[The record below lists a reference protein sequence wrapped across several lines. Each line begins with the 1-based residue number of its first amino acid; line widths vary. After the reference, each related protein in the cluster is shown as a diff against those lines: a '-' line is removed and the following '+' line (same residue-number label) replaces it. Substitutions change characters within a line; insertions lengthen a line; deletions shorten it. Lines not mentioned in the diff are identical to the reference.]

1 LTLVAVPRIF
11 PRPMALTSDDV
22 FKALKDLKD
31 PSSGRPLAEL
41 GMLKSVEILAGS
53 GVRVK
58 IELPTPASP
67 HKARIEEGVR
77 ATLTP
82 LQLARVEVAFS
93 WDVRRAPAKGGGADL
108 VPTVRNVVLIGSGKG
123 GVGKSTVS
131 ANVAVALAQLG
142 ARVGLLDADIYGPSM
157 PLMMGLFGAKPS
169 SDDGKSVKP
178 LEAHGVKVIS
188 IGFFVDP
195 DQAMIWRGPM
205 LHGALVQL
213 LRDVKWGDLDY
224 LILDLPPGT
233 GDIQLTIAQQVSVSG
248 AVVVTT
254 PQDVA
259 LSDAIKAKTMFDKVN
274 IPVLGFVENM
284 SGFICPHCHHETD
297 IFSKGGAE
305 AAAAKLGVSFL
316 GRVPINLAIRVG
328 SDDGK
333 PVVAADPGLP
343 ESQALVKIAQ
353 NIADRVALAN
363 LTAVPRGQQKPL
375 VQLGKKS

>member
-1 LTLVAVPRIF
+1 MAV
-11 PRPMALTSDDV
+11 TSEQV
-22 FKALKDLKD
+22 LASLKGLLD
-31 PSSGRPLAEL
+31 PSSGRTLAEL
-41 GMLKSVEILAGS
+41 QMLKGAELLDGS
-53 GVRVK
+53 GVRVRV
-58 IELPTPASP
+58 ELPTPASP
-67 HKARIEEGVR
+67 HKARIEESVR
-77 ATLTP
+77 QTLQP
-82 LQLARVEVAFS
+82 LFARVEVAFD
-93 WDVRRAPAKGGGADL
+93 WQVRASPAKANNQNDL
-108 VPTVRNVVLIGSGKG
+108 IPSVKNVVLIGSGKG

-142 ARVGLLDADIYGPSM
+142 AKVGLLDADIYGPSM
-157 PLMMGLFGAKPS
+157 PLMMGLFGARPTS
-169 SDDGKSVKP
+169 EDGKRVNP
-178 LEAHGVKVIS
+178 LTAYGVKVIS

-213 LRDVKWGDLDY
+213 VRDVDWGDLDY

-284 SGFICPHCHHETD
+284 SGFLCPNCHHETE

-305 AAAAKLGVSFL
+305 AAAGKLNVAFL

-328 SDDGK
+328 SDDGR
-333 PVVAADPGLP
+333 PIVASDPGLP
-343 ESQALVKIAQ
+343 EAQALTRIAQ

-363 LTAVPRGQQKPL
+363 LTAVPRGGGKPL
-375 VQLGKKS
+375 VQLGKKA

>member
-1 LTLVAVPRIF
+1 MAVT
-11 PRPMALTSDDV
+11 AEQVLA
-22 FKALKDLKD
+22 ALKEVKD
-31 PSSGRPLAEL
+31 PSSGRTLSEL
-41 GMLKSVEILAGS
+41 QMLKGAEVLEGS
-53 GVRVK
+53 GVRVRV
-58 IELPTPASP
+58 ELPTPASP
-67 HKARIEEGVR
+67 HKARIEEAIR
-77 ATLTP
+77 ATLQP
-82 LQLARVEVAFS
+82 LQLSRVEVAFS
-93 WDVRRAPAKGGGADL
+93 WSVRPSPAKGSNGNDL
-108 VPTVRNVVLIGSGKG
+108 VPSVKNVILIGSGKG

-142 ARVGLLDADIYGPSM
+142 AKVGLLDADIYGPSV
-157 PLMMGLFGAKPS
+157 PLMMGLFGARPTS
-169 SDDGKSVKP
+169 EDGKSVSP
-178 LEAHGVKVIS
+178 LTAFGVKVIS

-213 LRDVKWGDLDY
+213 LRDVTWGELDY

-233 GDIQLTIAQQVSVSG
+233 GDIQLTIAQQVNVSG

-259 LSDAIKAKTMFDKVN
+259 LADAIKAKTMFDKVN

-284 SGFICPHCHHETD
+284 SGFVCPNCHHETD

-305 AAAAKLGVSFL
+305 QAAAKLSVAFL
-316 GRVPINLAIRVG
+316 GRVPINTAIRAG
-328 SDDGK
+328 SDDGR

-343 ESQALVKIAQ
+343 EAQALIRIAQ

-363 LTAVPRGQQKPL
+363 LTAVPRGAGAKPL
-375 VQLGKKS
+375 VQLGKKA

>member
-1 LTLVAVPRIF
+1 MAVTPEQVL
-11 PRPMALTSDDV
+11 A
-22 FKALKDLKD
+22 ALKDVKD
-31 PSSGRPLAEL
+31 PSSGRPMSEL
-41 GMLKSVEILAGS
+41 GYLKHPELLDGS
-53 GVRVK
+53 GVRVRV
-58 IELPTPASP
+58 ELPTPASP
-67 HKARIEEGVR
+67 HKARIEETVR
-77 ATLTP
+77 AALSP
-82 LQLARVEVAFS
+82 LQIPRVEVAFGAN
-93 WDVRRAPAKGGGADL
+93 VRASPAKQHNPNDL
-108 VPTVRNVVLIGSGKG
+108 VPSVKNVVLVGSGKG

-131 ANVAVALAQLG
+131 ANVAVALASLG
-142 ARVGLLDADIYGPSM
+142 CKVGLLDADIYGPSM
-157 PLMMGLFGAKPS
+157 PLMMGLFGARPTS
-169 SDDGKSVKP
+169 ADGKSVTP
-178 LEAHGVKVIS
+178 LSAFGVKVIS

-213 LRDVKWGDLDY
+213 LRDVQWGDLDY

-259 LSDAIKAKTMFDKVN
+259 LADAIKAKAMFDKVN

-284 SGFICPHCHHETD
+284 SGFVCPQCHNETD

-305 AAAAKLGVSFL
+305 QAAGKLGVPFL
-316 GRVPINLAIRVG
+316 GRVPINAAIRVG
-328 SDDGK
+328 SDDGR

-343 ESQALVKIAQ
+343 EAQALVRIAQ

-363 LTAVPRGQQKPL
+363 MTAVPRGQKPL
-375 VQLGKKS
+375 VQLGRKA

>member
-1 LTLVAVPRIF
+1 MTGHE
-11 PRPMALTSDDV
+11 V
-22 FKALKDLKD
+22 FEALKDLKD
-31 PSSGRPLAEL
+31 PSSGRTLSEL
-41 GMLKSVEILAGS
+41 GMLKGADVLEGS
-53 GVRVK
+53 GVRVRV
-58 IELPTPASP
+58 ELPTPASP
-67 HKARIEEGVR
+67 HKARIEESIR
-77 ATLTP
+77 ATLQP
-82 LQLARVEVAFS
+82 LNLKRVEVAFS
-93 WDVRRAPAKGGGADL
+93 WSVRGSPAKAATANDMIPS
-108 VPTVRNVVLIGSGKG
+108 VKNVVLIGSGKG

-142 ARVGLLDADIYGPSM
+142 AKVGLLDADIYGPSV
-157 PLMMGLFGAKPS
+157 PLMMGLFGARPVS
-169 SDDGKSVKP
+169 EDGKSVSP
-178 LEAHGVKVIS
+178 LIAYGVKVIS

-213 LRDVKWGDLDY
+213 LRDVKWGELDY

-259 LSDAIKAKTMFDKVN
+259 LSDAIKAKVMFDKVS

-284 SGFICPHCHHETD
+284 SGFVCPHCQVETE

-305 AAAAKLGVSFL
+305 QAAVKLNVPFL
-316 GRVPINLAIRVG
+316 GRVPINMAIRTG
-328 SDDGK
+328 SDDGR

-343 ESQALVKIAQ
+343 EAQALIKIAQ
-353 NIADRVALAN
+353 NVADRVALAN
-363 LTAVPRGQQKPL
+363 LTAVPRGGGKPL
-375 VQLGKKS
+375 VQLGKKA

>member
-1 LTLVAVPRIF
+1 
-11 PRPMALTSDDV
+11 
-22 FKALKDLKD
+22 
-31 PSSGRPLAEL
+31 
-41 GMLKSVEILAGS
+41 
-53 GVRVK
+53 
-58 IELPTPASP
+58 
-67 HKARIEEGVR
+67 
-77 ATLTP
+77 
-82 LQLARVEVAFS
+82 
-93 WDVRRAPAKGGGADL
+93 
-108 VPTVRNVVLIGSGKG
+108 
-123 GVGKSTVS
+123 
-131 ANVAVALAQLG
+131 
-142 ARVGLLDADIYGPSM
+142 
-157 PLMMGLFGAKPS
+157 MMGLFGARPS
-169 SDDGKSVKP
+169 SDDGKLVNP
-178 LEAHGVKVIS
+178 LSAFGVKVIS

-284 SGFICPHCHHETD
+284 SGFICPHCGTETD

-305 AAAAKLGVSFL
+305 LAAEKLGVPFL
-316 GRVPINLAIRVG
+316 GRVPINLAIRAG
-328 SDDGK
+328 SDDGR
-333 PVVAADPGLP
+333 PVVASDPGLA
-343 ESQALVKIAQ
+343 ESQALTRIAQ

-363 LTAVPRGQQKPL
+363 LTAVPRGQKPL
-375 VQLGKKS
+375 VQLGKKA